1 VLVAIC
7 PSLPCPDSTLDAMSN
22 PITGCIVYNRGEA
35 PDTVSILG
43 EGWGWFVV
51 IGFGLFFTA
60 FSMGLTRME
69 QNVLGTSMSSEQ
81 FNTAG
86 RNIGAGLTAAVI
98 VSQWTWAATLLM
110 SSNMGWRVGIS
121 GPFWYASG
129 ATVQILL
136 FAVLAIQVKR
146 RASHMH
152 TFMEIVKARF
162 GTITHCIMIFF
173 ALMANMIVTAMLL
186 LGGAATIAD
195 LTGMSKIWAA
205 FLIPLLSCWIYTM
218 HGGLKATFF
227 ASYVHTT
234 VIFFMLMVFTF
245 SVYANSGGDGTFYG
259 SPTKVYDGL
268 EAASVHGIFTATQKF
283 GDMTSAGQFSALGA
297 FIENDGTCF
306 SSAKESTG
314 KSCSFTKKGIN
325 EFCCNPSV
333 ASMLGNSYCRHD
345 TKDCIDISA
354 TQHYQSDGCDEAVGE
369 KCVPSFLTMG
379 SPSGLL
385 FGITNIVGNFGTVFV
400 DQSYWQSAV
409 AAKPK
414 SAVMGFL
421 IGGMVWFA
429 VPFCMATTNGLAGR
443 ALTMEPGLSPLY
455 LDAGASGS
463 GLTPARVLAHIL
475 GSGGAFILLL
485 QLFMAITST
494 GSAEIIAVS
503 SILTYDVYYEYINP
517 ELKQRREGLRGTFYA
532 VVAEFE
538 EGGLVEVGKIQRLLD
553 GLVKTKFFEKAVP
566 DQEVAL
572 LARAISSYTKQGCI
586 ATSDLYSAVN
596 RAVSSN
602 SIEGKI
608 LLRVSKF
615 FTAVFAIF
623 MGFLAVFLQTLG
635 FSLGWVYMSMG
646 VIIGSAVGP
655 ASLTI
660 LMERANSFFIGA
672 GAVGGLILGVMGW
685 AIKAH
690 VDNDYVAYET
700 LGQDWPWVVGNL
712 CAIIGGLLISLVGS
726 LIMPDN
732 TFKWAML
739 NERIPLVDDIEPP
752 KDDQETDGKLQTQV
766 KIAVWA
772 SIILTLILLVLW
784 PLPMHG
790 AAGVFS
796 KGGFTIWVVLE
807 MLWAIIGGIVIIALP
822 VYETVKGFL
831 DAKKKKAA
839 LDKASSDESADVQPL
854 KINTGADEKPTLG
867 GVKAVDEVVEAD
879 ADVNASI

>member
-1 VLVAIC
+1 METVL
-7 PSLPCPDSTLDAMSN
+7 
-22 PITGCIVYNRGEA
+22 GQ
-35 PDTVSILG
+35 
-43 EGWGWFVV
+43 GWGWFVV
-51 IGFGLFFTA
+51 IGFGVFFTA
-60 FSMGLTRME
+60 FSLGLTRVE
-69 QNVLGTSMSSEQ
+69 QNMLGTSMSSEH

-86 RNIGAGLTAAVI
+86 RNVGAGLTAAVI

-162 GTITHCIMIFF
+162 GTKTHLIMIVF

-234 VIFFMLMVFTF
+234 VIFLMLIIFTF
-245 SVYANSGGDGTFYG
+245 TVYASSGDESNLYG
-259 SPTKVYDGL
+259 SPNKVYDGL
-268 EAASVHGIFTATQKF
+268 EDTSLYGFFDATKIATEL
-283 GDMTSAGQFSALGA
+283 DRAVPFSDIGS
-297 FIENDGTCF
+297 FIENDGTCYT
-306 SSAKESTG
+306 STREATDRG
-314 KSCSFTKKGIN
+314 CSFSKRGIDDW
-325 EFCCNPSV
+325 CCTENV
-333 ASMLGNSYCRHD
+333 KQFLKDNSKEKYCRHD
-345 TKDCIDISA
+345 TKDCIDVSE
-354 TQHYQSDGCDEAVGE
+354 TEHYESSGCNSGE
-369 KCVPSFLTMG
+369 YCVPSFVTMG

-414 SAVMGFL
+414 SAVLGFL

-443 ALTMEPGLSPLY
+443 ALTTHPKLGALY
-455 LDAGASGS
+455 LTAAASGS
-463 GLTPARVLAHIL
+463 GLTPARVLAHIM
-475 GSGGAFILLL
+475 GSFGAFILLL

-503 SILTYDVYYEYINP
+503 SILTYDVYYTYLNP
-517 ELKQRREGLRGTFYA
+517 ELKSRRESLKKIFNT
-532 VVAEFE
+532 VVAAYESSE
-538 EGGLVEVGKIQRLLD
+538 KVNVDSLDNLLKD
-553 GLVKTKFFEKAVP
+553 LTENKFFEQAGDVSQTELSNLRTAV
-566 DQEVAL
+566 DSFSKDGQ
-572 LARAISSYTKQGCI
+572 IM
-586 ATSDLYSAVN
+586 TSDLYSAVN

-602 SIEGKI
+602 SIEGPI

-615 FTAVFAIF
+615 FTGVFAIF

-660 LMERANSFFIGA
+660 LMETANGTFIGA
-672 GAVGGLILGVMGW
+672 GAIGGLVLGVSFW
-685 AIKAH
+685 CVKAQ
-690 VDNDYVAYET
+690 VDSGEVSYDS
-700 LGQDWPWVVGNL
+700 LGKDWPWVVGNL
-712 CAIIGGLLISLVGS
+712 CAIFGGLLIALIGS
-726 LIMPDN
+726 LIYPD
-732 TFKWAML
+732 TEFKWKML

-752 KDDQETDGKLQTQV
+752 KDADETDEKLQKQV
-766 KIAVWA
+766 TIAVVA
-772 SIILTLILLVLW
+772 SVGLTIVLLVLW
-784 PLPMHG
+784 PLPLHW
-790 AAGVFS
+790 AAGVFG
-796 KGGFTIWVVLE
+796 KGGFTFWVTLE
-807 MLWAIIGGIVIIALP
+807 MIWAIVGGIVIIGLP
-822 VYETVKGFL
+822 IYETVM
-831 DAKKKKAA
+831 A
-839 LDKASSDESADVQPL
+839 LKQGKQEQISKTAD
-854 KINTGADEKPTLG
+854 TTL
-867 GVKAVDEVVEAD
+867 
-879 ADVNASI
+879 

>member
-1 VLVAIC
+1 MAYE
-7 PSLPCPDSTLDAMSN
+7 S
-22 PITGCIVYNRGEA
+22 CIVYQRGEA
-35 PDTVSILG
+35 PSPETVLG

-51 IGFGLFFTA
+51 IGFGVFFTA

-69 QNVLGTSMSSEQ
+69 LNVMGTSMSSEH

-86 RNIGAGLTAAVI
+86 RNVGAGLTAAVI

-110 SSNMGWRVGIS
+110 SSNMGWRVGVS

-162 GTITHCIMIFF
+162 GTVTHLIMIFF

-234 VIFFMLMVFTF
+234 VIFFMLIVFTF
-245 SVYANSGGDGTFYG
+245 TVYASAGDDYDVYG
-259 SPTKVYDGL
+259 SPSKVYDSL
-268 EAASVHGIFTATQKF
+268 ERTSLYGFFDATKTEAERANMRQNGSPFK
-283 GDMTSAGQFSALGA
+283 QFSGLGT
-297 FIENDGTCF
+297 FIKNDGKCYKT
-306 SSAKESTG
+306 STREATDTA
-314 KSCSFTKKGIN
+314 CSFKSRDKDAH
-325 EFCCNPSV
+325 CCS
-333 ASMLGNSYCRHD
+333 AIEMLKTGNLVGDTYCRSANA
-345 TKDCIDISA
+345 DCIDVSA
-354 TQHYQSDGCDEAVGE
+354 TEHYESDDCGSDEV
-369 KCVPSFLTMG
+369 CVPSFVTMG

-414 SAVMGFL
+414 SAVLGFL

-443 ALTMEPGLSPLY
+443 ALTLHPELSTLY
-455 LDAGASGS
+455 ITAGASGN
-463 GLTPARVLAHIL
+463 GLTPARVLAKIL

-503 SILTYDVYYEYINP
+503 SILTYDVYYEYLNP
-517 ELKQRREGLRGTFYA
+517 ELKSRRLSLKQMFYSA
-532 VVAEFE
+532 VATYETAGKVA
-538 EGGLVEVGKIQRLLD
+538 VSSIQSLLKD
-553 GLVKTKFFEKAVP
+553 LTANKFFEASGEVSQEEISKLNLAV
-566 DQEVAL
+566 DMFSVDGQ
-572 LARAISSYTKQGCI
+572 IS
-586 ATSDLYSAVN
+586 TSDLYSAVN
-596 RAVSSN
+596 RAISSN

-615 FTAVFAIF
+615 FTGVFAIF

-660 LMERANSFFIGA
+660 LMETANGKYIGA
-672 GAVGGLILGVMGW
+672 GAVGGLVLGVFGW
-685 AIKAH
+685 CVKAH
-690 VDNDYVAYET
+690 QDSGEITYDS
-700 LGQDWPWVVGNL
+700 LGSDWPWVVGNL
-712 CAIIGGLLISLVGS
+712 CAILGGLAISLIGS
-726 LIMPDN
+726 LVDPDKQ
-732 TFKWAML
+732 FKWEEL
-739 NERIPLVDDIEPP
+739 NNRIPLVDDIEPP
-752 KDDQETDGKLQTQV
+752 KDADETDEKLSKQV
-766 KIAVWA
+766 TIAIVA
-772 SIILTLILLVLW
+772 SVVLTLVLLVLW
-784 PLPMHG
+784 PIPMHFG
-790 AAGVFS
+790 TGVFG
-796 KGGFTIWVVLE
+796 KGGFTFWVTLE
-807 MLWAIIGGIVIIALP
+807 MIWAIVGGIVIIGLP
-822 VYETVKGFL
+822 IYETVVSFKQASKQTGKQSGNKL
-831 DAKKKKAA
+831 VIEDA
-839 LDKASSDESADVQPL
+839 
-854 KINTGADEKPTLG
+854 
-867 GVKAVDEVVEAD
+867 AD
-879 ADVNASI
+879 ATL